1 MGPRSIGPA
10 AILLALAAAVLLV
23 APASSARRNH
33 EPRARILVGFDP
45 GVGLSAQ
52 RDALEQADAAPNA
65 RLKPIRTF
73 VASVPASDRAGAL
86 AELRRDPRVRFA
98 EPDAVYAVDTLPN
111 DPSFGQLW
119 GLHNTGQSVKT
130 SVGTADADID
140 APEGRDAG
148 GSAASPRRA
157 A

>member
-45 GVGLSAQ
+45 GVGLRAQ

-86 AELRRDPRVRFA
+86 AQLRRARCLLRRRHAPQRSLLRPA
-98 EPDAVYAVDTLPN
+98 LGPPQHG
-111 DPSFGQLW
+111 P
-119 GLHNTGQSVKT
+119 
-130 SVGTADADID
+130 VGEDFRGYG
-140 APEGRDAG
+140 GRRH
-148 GSAASPRRA
+148 RRA
-157 A
+157 RSVV